1 MVLYAFLF
9 LISLLAAFT
18 QPLFAMPGEEP
29 VITNEEQQLPTI
41 NPLLASVKPS
51 SQAVI
56 MPDNNPV
63 IEEEDDAMANLIK
76 TAPSSADSSKAD
88 KKDKKSAGKES
99 KPAEEKERNDIY
111 LNFENSSLANVV
123 NYMAELRNINL
134 LPDKALA
141 DIKVSLTIRE
151 PLTVDGAWNIFLTLL
166 EVSGFSIVEV
176 GGLHKVMPKDKK
188 MTEALPIFINV
199 PYTTLPDSDL
209 TVRYVMFLQN
219 LQIDSVKDLLD
230 SLLSDKHTLFPY
242 AQANCFIIT
251 DRCYNIKSAMKV
263 IHELD
268 AMGQPETV
276 VVMRLKRTN
285 ATDVKGLIEGLMSK
299 KQDNNPLARF
309 FAKPVDS
316 TTEYFPSGT
325 KIVAEDRTNQLILMG
340 SPGPIEKIKDFIMAH
355 IDVDLKAAESPLH
368 IYELQYSDAT
378 AIAEILTAVTAPPEG
393 GAGQQAAKYGAIR
406 GGVKYFKPMKFI
418 VDKDANRLIISCT
431 DKQDWILLKS
441 IIKDLDKPQ
450 PQVAIETLYVSI
462 DENDIKQMGG
472 SIRNKK
478 EGQLGKGVDFQAAS
492 LGTASLSTG
501 TDKNPVTLL
510 GSMLGQL
517 ITDKGSTLLTFGQAS
532 NIWAVFEMLKSRTN
546 ASIISQPFIT
556 VANKVAGKITVGS
569 ENNVVT
575 EDSGGTGPKGYGTV
589 TADTSLEVEPQ
600 INLDGVI
607 RLKITVNISEFTD
620 PTVGNKSVNHLS
632 TNISMADGQVLV
644 LGGFMQTKVSENTN
658 KTPLLADI
666 PIFGWFFKNQKRTI
680 GRKYIFI
687 FMAPTIVKPRSTP
700 GVELYSKMKLHEAT
714 NDIESGIKTV
724 KTHDPLLNWFF
735 DPKGENYSHKVVD
748 FANARYQPTT
758 VDIKH
763 DTYYRANSSEDEK
776 NQSFSQPVTTH
787 APTMIAADNI
797 GEPAIQSPSIEIQ
810 ASTPVIAEPASSQII
825 GDTISTPLASAMI
838 PSDSVMTNPTL
849 STPVIVPKNTVM
861 TNPTS
866 KTTPTITPLASLPQ
880 LAPKIASSK
889 PFSAKKPDAANIKA
903 VMDKRLGLTEKE
915 PAQPRS
921 KLVELAQET
930 NQDEIFETGAPMT
943 KSPKFSSQQEPII
956 ETNYVE
962 PHPAK
967 QDVLNLLGE
976 RIQQQRHISV
986 DSEQLVNQRKKLK
999 SLISQSFSGTSNNN
1013 VINPP
1018 ANEKQV
1024 ALKALLALPD
1034 APTRNQRQLVVDP
1047 VKRNSLKDFLSQA
1060 EQPAP
1065 TTRNNPA

>member
-1 MVLYAFLF
+1 M
-9 LISLLAAFT
+9 AAFT
-18 QPLFAMPGEEP
+18 QPLFAMPSQEP
-29 VITNEEQQLPTI
+29 VITNEEQPLPST
-41 NPLLASVKPS
+41 NPLPVNVNPTP
-51 SQAVI
+51 QAVI
-56 MPDNNPV
+56 ISDNNPV
-63 IEEEDDAMANLIK
+63 IEEEDDDIANLIK
-76 TAPSSADSSKAD
+76 TDQMKTEPSNQSSNAAGE
-88 KKDKKSAGKES
+88 KDKKPSS
-99 KPAEEKERNDIY
+99 KKFKTNEEKERNDIY

-199 PYTTLPDSDL
+199 PYITLPDSDL

-242 AQANCFIIT
+242 TQANCFIIT

-299 KQDNNPLARF
+299 KQDANPLARF
-309 FAKPVDS
+309 FAKPIES

-325 KIVAEDRTNQLILMG
+325 RIVAEDRTNQLILMG
-340 SPGPIEKIKDFIMAH
+340 SPGPIEKIKNFIIEY

-378 AIAEILTAVTAPPEG
+378 AVAEILTAVTAAPDQGP
-393 GAGQQAAKYGAIR
+393 GQQAAKYGAIR
-406 GGVKYFKPMKFI
+406 GGVKYFKSMKFT

-431 DKQDWILLKS
+431 DKQDWALLKS

-462 DENDIKQMGG
+462 NEDDIKQMGG

-492 LGTASLSTG
+492 LRVATLSKP
-501 TDKNPVTLL
+501 TDNNPVTLL
-510 GSMLGQL
+510 GSMLEQL
-517 ITDKGSTLLTFGQAS
+517 ITNQGSTLLSFGKAT
-532 NIWAVFEMLKSRTN
+532 NIWGVFEMLKSKTN
-546 ASIISQPFIT
+546 ASILSQPFLT
-556 VANKVAGKITVGS
+556 VANKVSGKITVGS
-569 ENNVVT
+569 ESNVPT
-575 EDSGGTGPKGYGTV
+575 EISGGNGPTGYGPV
-589 TADTSLEVEPQ
+589 NADTSLEVEPQ

-607 RLKITVNISEFTD
+607 RLKINVNISEFTNAS
-620 PTVGNKSVNHLS
+620 VGNKSVNQLS

-644 LGGFMQTKVSENTN
+644 LGGFIQTKVSENTN

-666 PIFGWFFKNQKRTI
+666 PIFGWFFKNQIRTVS
-680 GRKYIFI
+680 RKYIFI

-700 GVELYSKMKLHEAT
+700 GVELYSKMKLHQAT

-724 KTHDPLLNWFF
+724 KTNDPLLNWFF
-735 DPKGENYSHKVVD
+735 DPKAENYSHKVVD

-763 DTYYRANSSEDEK
+763 DNYYRSNPNGDEK
-776 NQSFSQPVTTH
+776 NQLLSQAIV
-787 APTMIAADNI
+787 ADSPTMITADSI
-797 GEPAIQSPSIEIQ
+797 GEENIQSPRIKIQ
-810 ASTPVIAEPASSQII
+810 TNNAVTTKAKNDLLID
-825 GDTISTPLASAMI
+825 DTARMPLDSAMMT
-838 PSDSVMTNPTL
+838 SDSVMTNPIL
-849 STPVIVPKNTVM
+849 SKPVMVSPNNFITNSQSRPTV
-861 TNPTS
+861 N
-866 KTTPTITPLASLPQ
+866 ITPPISLPQ
-880 LAPKIASSK
+880 LVPKVTSSTQ
-889 PFSAKKPDAANIKA
+889 SVTKKPDAISIKA
-903 VMDKRLGLTEKE
+903 AVDKRLGLAGKTN
-915 PAQPRS
+915 QQS
-921 KLVELAQET
+921 GNKLVELVEGI
-930 NQDEIFETGAPMT
+930 NQDEPFEGGFL
-943 KSPKFSSQQEPII
+943 KDKSSQPSSWQEPII
-956 ETNYVE
+956 EANYVD

-976 RIQQQRHISV
+976 RMQQQRHISV

-999 SLISQSFSGTSNNN
+999 SLISQSFGATTNNDVTN
-1013 VINPP
+1013 LPR
-1018 ANEKQV
+1018 NEKQE
-1024 ALKALLALPD
+1024 ALKALLTVPE
-1034 APTRNQRQLVVDP
+1034 APRRNQPQLVVDP
-1047 VKRNSLKDFLSQA
+1047 VKRNSLKNFLLQA

>member
-9 LISLLAAFT
+9 LISLLTAFT
-18 QPLFAMPGEEP
+18 QPLFAMPGQEP
-29 VITNEEQQLPTI
+29 VITDEEQQLANISPT
-41 NPLLASVKPS
+41 

-63 IEEEDDAMANLIK
+63 IEEEDDAMTNLIK
-76 TAPSSADSSKAD
+76 TNSIKKARSSGGSSNAD
-88 KKDKKSAGKES
+88 KKDKKSSSKES
-99 KPAEEKERNDIY
+99 KSSQENDRKDIY

-151 PLTVDGAWNIFLTLL
+151 PLTIDGAWNIFLTLL

-309 FAKPVDS
+309 FAKPVES

-325 KIVAEDRTNQLILMG
+325 KIVSEDRTNSLILMG

-378 AIAEILTAVTAPPEG
+378 AVAEILTAVTAPPEG

-406 GGVKYFKPMKFI
+406 GGVKYFKPMKFT

-462 DENDIKQMGG
+462 NEDDIKQMGG

-478 EGQLGKGVDFQAAS
+478 EGQLGNSINFQAAS
-492 LGTASLSTG
+492 TGNASLTEAS
-501 TDKNPVTLL
+501 DKNPVTLL
-510 GSMLGQL
+510 GSMLTQL
-517 ITDKGSTLLTFGQAS
+517 ITSQGSTLLTFGKNT
-532 NIWAVFEMLKSRTN
+532 NIWAVFNMLKSRTN
-546 ASIISQPFIT
+546 ASILSQPFIT

-569 ENNVVT
+569 ENNVPT
-575 EDSGGTGPKGYGTV
+575 EESDSGKKGYGVV

-607 RLKITVNISEFTD
+607 RLKISVNISEFTNE
-620 PTVGNKSVNHLS
+620 TLGNKSVNHLS

-666 PIFGWFFKNQKRTI
+666 PILGWFFKNQSRNVK
-680 GRKYIFI
+680 RKYIFI
-687 FMAPTIVKPRSTP
+687 FMAPNIVKPRSTP
-700 GVELYSKMKLHEAT
+700 GVELYSKMKLHQAT

-763 DTYYRANSSEDEK
+763 DSYYRANSSEDEK
-776 NQSFSQPVTTH
+776 TQQFSQPVATH
-787 APTMIAADNI
+787 APTIIAADSI
-797 GEPAIQSPSIEIQ
+797 GEAIIQSPSIKIEP
-810 ASTPVIAEPASSQII
+810 STPVITGPTSSPIV
-825 GDTISTPLASAMI
+825 GNSTNTPLASAMVA
-838 PSDSVMTNPTL
+838 SDSIMTNPTL
-849 STPVIVPKNTVM
+849 STPGIVPPNSVM

-866 KTTPTITPLASLPQ
+866 KTTATITPPMSLPQ
-880 LAPKIASSK
+880 LAPKVASSRP
-889 PFSAKKPDAANIKA
+889 PFTKKPDVTNSKA
-903 VMDKRLGLTEKE
+903 LMDKRFGLAAKA
-915 PAQPRS
+915 PAQPS
-921 KLVELAQET
+921 NKLVELAQGTE
-930 NQDEIFETGAPMT
+930 QDEIFETGAPMT
-943 KSPKFSSQQEPII
+943 KFSKFSSQQEPTI
-956 ETNYVE
+956 EANYVE

-976 RIQQQRHISV
+976 RMQQQRHISV

-999 SLISQSFSGTSNNN
+999 SLISQSFSGTSNNDGTN
-1013 VINPP
+1013 APRNK
-1018 ANEKQV
+1018 KQE
-1024 ALKALLALPD
+1024 ALKALLAIPD